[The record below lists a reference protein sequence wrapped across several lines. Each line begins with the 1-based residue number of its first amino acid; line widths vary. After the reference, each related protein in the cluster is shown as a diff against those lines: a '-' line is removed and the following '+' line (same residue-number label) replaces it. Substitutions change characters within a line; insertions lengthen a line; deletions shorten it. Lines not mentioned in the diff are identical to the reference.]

1 MTDLVVETFSQETI
15 EDVEGSI
22 AAFFLG
28 LCGQGVVSLDEET
41 DSLIQDSKLYGQDY
55 DLIKVLH
62 KSSQSMH
69 IIQTYPFLSPGSCPP
84 APCSRT
90 PCSPW
95 LAQTP
100 LASPWSGSGLT
111 SYVTSLLW
119 WWMGWAGLIST
130 R

>member
-62 KSSQSMH
+62 KSSQSIH
-69 IIQTYPFLSPGSCPP
+69 IIQTDPFSVLAVVLRHPVHGPRVPPGQHRYLWP
-84 APCSRT
+84 ARGV
-90 PCSPW
+90 
-95 LAQTP
+95 AQ
-100 LASPWSGSGLT
+100 ASPA
-111 SYVTSLLW
+111 
-119 WWMGWAGLIST
+119 M
-130 R
+130 